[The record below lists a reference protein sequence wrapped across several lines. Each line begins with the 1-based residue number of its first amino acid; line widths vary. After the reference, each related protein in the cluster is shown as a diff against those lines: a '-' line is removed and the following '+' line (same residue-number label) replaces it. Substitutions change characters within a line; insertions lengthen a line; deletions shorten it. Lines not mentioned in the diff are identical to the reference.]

1 MKIIAISGGTKN
13 GNNDAMA
20 REALMG
26 AAEAGAEIEFIR
38 LLDLDLK
45 PCTGCVACVNSLMQ
59 GGKGDCVIKD
69 DFQWLDEKVLDADGL
84 IMVMPIFECAAP
96 GVMNVLQDR
105 IAGPAHDVGINI
117 IATNIAKETGK
128 GGPDPRR
135 MKKKAVSFISIG
147 GSDWNC
153 KISSDMN
160 TFAMSASW
168 TVIDDKVFPW
178 SKSAV
183 LNDETVRICHEI
195 GYNTAKAAADLD
207 NAKYIGEPGVCPLCN
222 CRNFFLNTDGK
233 AECEV
238 CGMKGELSKV
248 DGKYVFT
255 PDEGQEEFAHTLLS
269 GKMHHMDDI
278 YHYETQ
284 LNEQKK
290 TPEYKARMQ
299 KYKDFIQASKPEK

>member
-1 MKIIAISGGTKN
+1 MKILAISGGTKN

-59 GGKGDCVIKD
+59 GGRGSCVIKD
-69 DFQWLDEKVLDADGL
+69 DFNWIADKVLDADG
-84 IMVMPIFECAAP
+84 IIFVMPIFECAAP
-96 GVMNVLQDR
+96 GIMNVLQDR
-105 IAGPAHDVGINI
+105 IAGPAYDVGINI
-117 IATNIAKETGK
+117 IATNISKETGK

-135 MKKKAVSFISIG
+135 LKKKAVSFISIG

-153 KISSDMN
+153 KVSSDMN
-160 TFAMSASW
+160 TVAMSASW
-168 TVIDDKVFPW
+168 TVIDDKIFPW

-183 LNDETVRICHEI
+183 MNDDTVRTCHEI
-195 GYNTAKAAADLD
+195 GYNTAVAAGDIE
-207 NAKYIGEPGVCPLCN
+207 NARFLGDPGVCPLCH
-222 CRNFFLNTDGK
+222 CRNFYFSGEGK
-233 AECEV
+233 AICEV
-238 CGMKGELSKV
+238 CGMTGELDKT
-248 DGKYVFT
+248 DAGYIFN
-255 PDEGQEEFAHTLLS
+255 PDEGQEEYAHTLLP

-278 YHYETQ
+278 YHYEST

-290 TPEYKARMQ
+290 TPEYKQRMAR
-299 KYKDFIQASKPEK
+299 YNDFIEASLPTK